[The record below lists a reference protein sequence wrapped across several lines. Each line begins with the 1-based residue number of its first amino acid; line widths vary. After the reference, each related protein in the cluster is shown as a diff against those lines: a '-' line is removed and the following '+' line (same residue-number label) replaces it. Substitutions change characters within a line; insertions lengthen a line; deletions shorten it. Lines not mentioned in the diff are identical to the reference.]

1 MIKPEIVQK
10 LIDFRHERDWEQFH
24 TPKDLAI
31 SLSIEAA
38 ELLEW
43 FQWNSDQQI
52 TQKLKS
58 DKREALEDEVADVV
72 AYLTYLCH
80 DLDLDINKAVAA
92 KINKNAAKYPAN
104 KAKGRSDKYNEA
116 FARIYKP

>member
-1 MIKPEIVQK
+1 MIKPNIVK
-10 LIDFRHERDWEQFH
+10 NLIDFRHQRDWEQFH

-31 SLSIEAA
+31 SLSIEAS

-43 FQWNSDQQI
+43 FQWQNDEQI
-52 TQKLKS
+52 VQKLNS

-80 DLDLDINKAVAA
+80 DLDIDINKAVEA
-92 KINKNAAKYPAN
+92 KIKKNAIKYPVE
-104 KAKGRSDKYNEA
+104 KVKGRSDKYNLG
-116 FARIYKP
+116 FN